1 MGAANIFTIGMGA
14 IQYNA
19 QGKIGKFNQNVAN
32 RNAIVLENQAK
43 QIEQKAEFDVAQFA
57 KSFKKIQ

>member
-19 QGKIGKFNQNVAN
+19 QGKIGKFNHLFEPFNSTPKIGTN
-32 RNAIVLENQAK
+32 IK
-43 QIEQKAEFDVAQFA
+43 D
-57 KSFKKIQ
+57 KKNITNKIIPTL

>member
-19 QGKIGKFNQNVAN
+19 QGKIGKFNQNVKRRIN
-32 RNAIVLENQAK
+32 RWLFK
-43 QIEQKAEFDVAQFA
+43 RSFFDTL
-57 KSFKKIQ
+57 